1 MAEDLEEFSRKRDTA
16 CDGDSRNK
24 GPTRVCIPTQLI
36 MKQVSKYDEP
46 KCVTCDVEELI
57 PGEREI
63 LKGHPTDLT
72 PVGMSDK
79 IAQWEERR
87 NCQDNE

>member
-1 MAEDLEEFSRKRDTA
+1 MAEDLEKFSRKRDTA
-16 CDGDSRNK
+16 CDGNSRHK

-63 LKGHPTDLT
+63 LKGNPTNLF
-72 PVGMSDK
+72 PVWVANE
-79 IAQWEERR
+79 IVQREERR
-87 NCQDNE
+87 NCQQNE